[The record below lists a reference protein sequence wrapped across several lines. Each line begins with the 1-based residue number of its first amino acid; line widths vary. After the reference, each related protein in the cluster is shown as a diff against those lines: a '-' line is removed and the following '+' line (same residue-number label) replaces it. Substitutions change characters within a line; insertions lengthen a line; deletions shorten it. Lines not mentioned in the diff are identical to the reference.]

1 MDSKIKVS
9 DVIDRLRTAS
19 GSSWVDKPWDG
30 LQTGSLDADVTGIA
44 IVWSPG
50 LQLLREAVTK
60 GCNLILAKDPV
71 YWYEK
76 EEPRKSVDSSSSRIS
91 EGIAGGLRWDAVE
104 KTEAYR
110 IKKEFIESNKLNI
123 YRISENWDGQPSRET
138 AGFLQALGWKAD
150 QLLSV
155 EPLNPNKQSAIVTVP
170 QQDLMPLAKAVK
182 GRLNGKS
189 ARLIG
194 DSSAKVKKVAVHPA
208 YLTVAAA
215 TKIGQIPGVDL
226 IVTGESCEWEA
237 FVYTEDWITAGHGKG
252 FLMVGLAVASDTA
265 ANAVG
270 DWVRKTVSG
279 AKVETLH
286 AGDPMIAVNAGRLRA

>member
-9 DVIDRLRTAS
+9 DVIERLQTAS

-30 LQTGSLDADVTGIA
+30 LQTGSMDSPVTGIA
-44 IVWSPG
+44 VLWSPG
-50 LQLLREAVTK
+50 LQLLKQAVEK

-76 EEPRKSVDSSSSRIS
+76 EEPRKIADSSSSRIS
-91 EGIAGGLRWDAVE
+91 EGLAGGMRWEAVE
-104 KTEAYR
+104 KTDAYR
-110 IKKEFIESNKLNI
+110 AKKEFIDSDKLNI
-123 YRISENWDGQPSRET
+123 YRISENWDGKPSRES
-138 AGFLQALGWKAD
+138 AGFLQALGWKAE
-150 QLLSV
+150 QLISV
-155 EPLNPNKQSAIVTVP
+155 EPLNPNKQTAIVTVP
-170 QQDLMPLAKAVK
+170 QQDLLQLAKAVK
-182 GRLNGKS
+182 GRLNSKS

-194 DSSAKVKKVAVHPA
+194 DSSARISKVAVHPA

-215 TKIGQIPGVDL
+215 TKIGQIPGLDM

-265 ANAVG
+265 ATAVG
-270 DWVRKTVSG
+270 DWVRKTVAG
-279 AKVETLH
+279 TKVEVLH